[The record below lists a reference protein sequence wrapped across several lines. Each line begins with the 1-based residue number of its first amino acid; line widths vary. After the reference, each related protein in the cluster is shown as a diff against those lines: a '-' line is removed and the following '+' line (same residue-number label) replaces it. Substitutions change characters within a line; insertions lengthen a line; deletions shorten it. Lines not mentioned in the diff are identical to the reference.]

1 LEKNMENHANPSP
14 TFRPL
19 VPACRDHGIA
29 RTTAFKLAGE
39 GLLETFAIGRSR
51 YVLVESL
58 ESLPGRLK
66 AQGGEK

>member
-1 LEKNMENHANPSP
+1 MEHQTNISP

-19 VPACRDHGIA
+19 VPACREHGIA

-39 GLLETFAIGRSR
+39 GLLETFTIGRAR

-58 ESLPGRLK
+58 KSLPERLK
-66 AQGGEK
+66 AQGGAK